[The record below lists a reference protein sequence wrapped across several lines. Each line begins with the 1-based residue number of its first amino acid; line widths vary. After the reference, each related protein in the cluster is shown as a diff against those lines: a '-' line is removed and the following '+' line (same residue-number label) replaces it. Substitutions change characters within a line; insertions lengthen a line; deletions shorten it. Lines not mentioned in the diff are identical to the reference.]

1 MNALNGVSFEL
12 NKGELTSIVGPS
24 GCGKSTLMYLLG
36 LLDKPES
43 GEILLNGLQVSELN
57 DLQRTRLRRNS
68 IGFVFQFHFLIKE
81 LTARENVLFLP
92 EEWNDN

>member
-1 MNALNGVSFEL
+1 MSKILTVRNLKHTFTTGGKKVNALNGVSFEL

-43 GEILLNGLQVSELN
+43 GEIILNGVQVSQLN

-68 IGFVFQFHFLIKE
+68 IGFVFQFHF
-81 LTARENVLFLP
+81 
-92 EEWNDN
+92 